1 MDSETVLSGVIIAAL
16 ALLAVGGYML
26 PTMIAGA
33 RGHRNLAAVCVL
45 NLLAGWTGIGWVAAL
60 VWSFVR

>member
-33 RGHRNLAAVCVL
+33 RDHRNLAAVFTL
-45 NLLAGWTGIGWVAAL
+45 NLLLGWTGLGWCIAL